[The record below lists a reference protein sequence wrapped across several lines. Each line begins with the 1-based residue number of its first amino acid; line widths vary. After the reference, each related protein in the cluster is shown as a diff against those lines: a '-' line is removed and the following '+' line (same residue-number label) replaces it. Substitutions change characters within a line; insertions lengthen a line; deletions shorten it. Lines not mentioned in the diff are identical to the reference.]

1 MSDETE
7 AKTAIE
13 ALNGSEFMGVKITV
27 EASRS
32 KVRPKPG
39 MGGKGQCYRCGK
51 SGHWSKECP
60 RNSHDRYNYNGCVLS
75 AIIFNLFTHFQS
87 LPKNIT
93 CAFYLSKSDTVLF
106 LNTFLLVFDSHF
118 RDPGFVI
125 VF

>member
-1 MSDETE
+1 MSDDTE
-7 AKTAIE
+7 AKAAIE

-60 RNSHDRYNYNGCVLS
+60 RNSHERYSYNGCVFDS
-75 AIIFNLFTHFQS
+75 FFLFFTRSDNHIGSPF
-87 LPKNIT
+87 
-93 CAFYLSKSDTVLF
+93 SKSTWFSSLISV
-106 LNTFLLVFDSHF
+106 T
-118 RDPGFVI
+118 
-125 VF
+125 

>member
-1 MSDETE
+1 MSDDGE
-7 AKTAIE
+7 AKAAIE

-60 RNSHDRYNYNGCVLS
+60 RNSHERYNYNGCV
-75 AIIFNLFTHFQS
+75 FDLFS
-87 LPKNIT
+87 LFFARSDNYSNSYAPNFTWYPSSIT
-93 CAFYLSKSDTVLF
+93 
-106 LNTFLLVFDSHF
+106 
-118 RDPGFVI
+118 VI
-125 VF
+125 

>member
-7 AKTAIE
+7 AKTAID

-75 AIIFNLFTHFQS
+75 KIIFNLST
-87 LPKNIT
+87 
-93 CAFYLSKSDTVLF
+93 YLRHPIHKKFACVF
-106 LNTFLLVFDSHF
+106 LHENFLTKLLLL
-118 RDPGFVI
+118 
-125 VF
+125 